1 MAILVGARGQVPLG
15 ARWLA
20 AQCPR
25 GGMPCG
31 AIARAG
37 PGWVM
42 LGPSPALLESVYGSI
57 NLPQL

>member
-31 AIARAG
+31 AIARAA
-37 PGWVM
+37 PG
-42 LGPSPALLESVYGSI
+42 G
-57 NLPQL
+57 